1 MGMVGGINWRLMVQ
15 TSLGINVRPDLK
27 HKGTKAERRKIEGIN
42 WFMEMSQQNSLCSH
56 LIQTKVSFFKN
67 REQEGKTGPV

>member
-42 WFMEMSQQNSLCSH
+42 WFRDSTCLHGNVTAKLPM
-56 LIQTKVSFFKN
+56 
-67 REQEGKTGPV
+67 